1 MEISYSELRSKIV
14 VNLVDG
20 RKLGHIVDLIFD
32 LHTAKVLGIVVPGTR
47 NVCSIFRRREDIFIS
62 YHNIC
67 KIGEDTILVE
77 LNPMPPQPPGN
88 PSCRPCSTQ
97 GLSSKYLVDTDASQV
112 RK

>member
-14 VNLVDG
+14 VNLIDG

-32 LHTAKVLGIVVPGTR
+32 QQTAKVLGIVVPGTR
-47 NVCSIFRRREDIFIS
+47 SMCSIFRPREDIFIS

-77 LNPMPPQPPGN
+77 LNPMPPIHPDLHPAAHAAPRDCLQN
-88 PSCRPCSTQ
+88 IWWTLR
-97 GLSSKYLVDTDASQV
+97 QV
-112 RK
+112 K